1 MWTLDHENI
10 TERLYMR
17 AGHAATRNFQKNKG
31 NFVWFFVISTEQG
44 LKSSSKSG
52 ENIILLSGDR

>member
-1 MWTLDHENI
+1 
-10 TERLYMR
+10 MR